1 MDRALVDRAL
11 EDFSKLSS
19 GDYDNLLSIFQ
30 LYGMYSL
37 PTTRNLK
44 DQLVN
49 TARHCLVDYPGPV
62 GLMKSG
68 ILRLTLMSFGRH

>member
-1 MDRALVDRAL
+1 MDRALVDWAL

-44 DQLVN
+44 D
-49 TARHCLVDYPGPV
+49 
-62 GLMKSG
+62 
-68 ILRLTLMSFGRH
+68 